1 MAGKNRANAP
11 SAIVLGCETGVGIA
25 SWIGDVF
32 GTRRRST
39 TPMPTPVLIRTRPD
53 RTTRPS
59 GIDRSKNDRDMPRKE
74 TNPPHR
80 KGTKNDRTT
89 HRRHGQDGRFHDS
102 DVASDEVTGAIIAI
116 EGPKSLQLSDATAIV
131 GGVQKRLT
139 DKVEI
144 IWGLNFTDEDVLR
157 ATVLLATPRK

>member
-32 GTRRRST
+32 GTR
-39 TPMPTPVLIRTRPD
+39 
-53 RTTRPS
+53 
-59 GIDRSKNDRDMPRKE
+59 RKE

-144 IWGLNFTDEDVLR
+144 IWGLNFTDEDVLH

>member
-1 MAGKNRANAP
+1 
-11 SAIVLGCETGVGIA
+11 
-25 SWIGDVF
+25 
-32 GTRRRST
+32 
-39 TPMPTPVLIRTRPD
+39 MPTPVLIRTRPD

-59 GIDRSKNDRDMPRKE
+59 GIDRSKNGRDMPRKE

-116 EGPKSLQLSDATAIV
+116 EGPKSL
-131 GGVQKRLT
+131 T

-144 IWGLNFTDEDVLR
+144 IWGLNFTDEDVLH

>member
-39 TPMPTPVLIRTRPD
+39 TPMPAPVLIRTRPD

-59 GIDRSKNDRDMPRKE
+59 GIDRSKNGRDMPRKE

-102 DVASDEVTGAIIAI
+102 SVASDEVTGAIIAI

-144 IWGLNFTDEDVLR
+144 IWGLNFADEDVLR
-157 ATVLLATPRK
+157 ATVLLAIQQK

>member
-11 SAIVLGCETGVGIA
+11 SAIVLGCETGVGM
-25 SWIGDVF
+25 GVVD
-32 GTRRRST
+32 RRRVPKTS
-39 TPMPTPVLIRTRPD
+39 PIHDAIPTPVLIRTRPD

-59 GIDRSKNDRDMPRKE
+59 GIDRSKNGRDMPRKE

-102 DVASDEVTGAIIAI
+102 SVASDEVTGAIIAI

-157 ATVLLATPRK
+157 ATVLLAIQQK

>member
-1 MAGKNRANAP
+1 
-11 SAIVLGCETGVGIA
+11 
-25 SWIGDVF
+25 
-32 GTRRRST
+32 
-39 TPMPTPVLIRTRPD
+39 MPTPVLIRTRPD
-53 RTTRPS
+53 QTTRSS
-59 GIDRSKNDRDMPRKE
+59 GIDRSKNGRDMPRKE

-80 KGTKNDRTT
+80 KETKNDRTT

-144 IWGLNFTDEDVLR
+144 IWGLNFTDEDVLH
-157 ATVLLATPRK
+157 ATVLLAIATEIKNTTGLHAGKSNIIGMPVALTSTSPHANR

>member
-1 MAGKNRANAP
+1 MTARHIDA
-11 SAIVLGCETGVGIA
+11 T
-25 SWIGDVF
+25 D
-32 GTRRRST
+32 T
-39 TPMPTPVLIRTRPD
+39 T
-53 RTTRPS
+53 
-59 GIDRSKNDRDMPRKE
+59 
-74 TNPPHR
+74 
-80 KGTKNDRTT
+80 
-89 HRRHGQDGRFHDS
+89 DGSHDS

-144 IWGLNFTDEDVLR
+144 IWGLNFTDEDVLH

>member
-1 MAGKNRANAP
+1 
-11 SAIVLGCETGVGIA
+11 
-25 SWIGDVF
+25 
-32 GTRRRST
+32 
-39 TPMPTPVLIRTRPD
+39 MPTPVLTRTRPD
-53 RTTRPS
+53 QTTRPS
-59 GIDRSKNDRDMPRKE
+59 GIDRSKNGRNMSRKE

-80 KGTKNDRTT
+80 KETKNDRTT

-144 IWGLNFTDEDVLR
+144 IWGLNFTDEDVLH

>member
-1 MAGKNRANAP
+1 
-11 SAIVLGCETGVGIA
+11 
-25 SWIGDVF
+25 
-32 GTRRRST
+32 
-39 TPMPTPVLIRTRPD
+39 MPTPVLIRTRP
-53 RTTRPS
+53 
-59 GIDRSKNDRDMPRKE
+59 E

-144 IWGLNFTDEDVLR
+144 IWGLNFTDEDVLH